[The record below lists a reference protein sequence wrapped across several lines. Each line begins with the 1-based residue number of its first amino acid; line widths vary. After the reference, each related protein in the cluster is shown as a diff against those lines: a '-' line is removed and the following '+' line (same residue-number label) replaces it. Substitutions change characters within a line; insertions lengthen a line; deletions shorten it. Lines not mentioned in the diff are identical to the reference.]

1 MLILF
6 AQHGTPWI
14 FIVLIGAFYVL
25 AMVWFVDRKLY
36 EAHKWRHHNFS
47 ILLIFFCIMALL
59 FQPLVVKMY
68 AVLMLIAAATVEI
81 TIRRKRK
88 RDQPLQQHNN

>member
-6 AQHGTPWI
+6 AQIGSPWI
-14 FIVLIGAFYVL
+14 FFVLIGAFYVM
-25 AMVWFVDRKLY
+25 AMAWFVDRKLY
-36 EAHKWRHHNFS
+36 DGHKWRHHNFL

-68 AVLMLIAAATVEI
+68 AVLMLISASVVEI
-81 TIRRKRK
+81 IIRRKRK
-88 RDQPLQQHNN
+88 RDQVVLRSD